1 MNDIESQEII
11 RMVESN
17 WHFDLGTARAM
28 WRTELLMWDP
38 ETAIRALSLLGRKQ
52 SYKIVLADLVE
63 TMEMIARKKQE
74 KAREEANR
82 QAERRGLTDA
92 RRFARP
98 EWTFVWAWSRFY
110 RDPRETRYFP
120 QQEAPPT
127 ESMTT
132 ADYDALRAEWI
143 DAGSPRLSVREREMV
158 QSP

>member
-28 WRTELLMWDP
+28 WRTELLMWDA
-38 ETAIRALSLLGRKQ
+38 ETAIGALGRLGRKQ

-74 KAREEANR
+74 KAKEEAKA
-82 QAERRGLTDA
+82 QAEKRGLANPSTY
-92 RRFARP
+92 ARP
-98 EWTFVWAWSRFY
+98 EWTFVWAWCRFY

-120 QQEAPPT
+120 QQDAPPN
-127 ESMTT
+127 ESVTT
-132 ADYDALRAEWI
+132 ADYESLKAEWVE
-143 DAGSPRLSVREREMV
+143 AGRPRVSVRGEEMV
-158 QSP
+158 SSP